1 MTVSGILNVD
11 KEGGLT
17 SFQAV
22 ALVRRGT
29 GVRRVGHA
37 GTLDPMATG
46 VLLVCVGQA
55 VRVTEYLMDLPK
67 VYRAR
72 IVLGV
77 ATDTY
82 DAEGS
87 VTSTAP
93 PVEVSREQVEAALRR
108 FVGEIEQTPPAYSAV
123 KVQGQP
129 AYRLARKGQPVTL
142 ASRPARVYRIDLLA
156 FEPPSVEVEVECG
169 KGTYIRS
176 IAHDLGQQLGC
187 GAHLAA
193 LVRTR
198 VGPFDVADATG
209 TQGLREAFESGT
221 WRELLLPVDHGLVK
235 LPAVTLEMAEEQDVR
250 HGQAVQI
257 DAARLSPAAECRA
270 YAEDG
275 GLIGILAYDAPA
287 GVWRPRKVFARG
299 DGE

>member
-1 MTVSGILNVD
+1 MSVSGILNVD
-11 KEGGLT
+11 KEAGLT

-55 VRVTEYLMDLPK
+55 ARVTEYLVDLRK

-82 DAEGS
+82 DAEGA
-87 VTSTAP
+87 VTSSAAFAG
-93 PVEVSREQVEAALRR
+93 VSQEQVEAGLQR
-108 FVGEIEQTPPAYSAV
+108 FAGAIEQTPPAYSAV
-123 KVQGQP
+123 KVHGQR
-129 AYRLARKGQPVTL
+129 AYRLARKGEPFALAPRPV
-142 ASRPARVYRIDLLA
+142 RVYRIGLLA
-156 FEPPSVEVEVECG
+156 FEPPSLEVEVECG

-193 LVRTR
+193 LARTR
-198 VGPFDVADATG
+198 VGPFGVAGATG
-209 TQGLREAFESGT
+209 TQALREAFESGG
-221 WRELLLPVDHGLVK
+221 WRELLLPVDHGLMR
-235 LPAVTLEMAEEQDVR
+235 LPAVTLGMAEEQDVR
-250 HGQAVQI
+250 HGQAVQV
-257 DAARLSPAAECRA
+257 DAARMGPAAECRA

-287 GVWRPRKVFARG
+287 GAWRPRKVFAPG
-299 DGE
+299 GEE

>member
-1 MTVSGILNVD
+1 MSISGILSVD
-11 KEGGLT
+11 KEAGLT

-22 ALVRRGT
+22 ARVRRGT
-29 GVRRVGHA
+29 GVRRAGHA

-55 VRVTEYLMDLPK
+55 VRVTEYLMDLRK

-72 IVLGV
+72 IVLG
-77 ATDTY
+77 ATTDTY
-82 DAEGS
+82 DAEGAI
-87 VTSTAP
+87 TSTAP
-93 PVEVSREQVEAALRR
+93 FAGVSPEQVEAGLRR

-123 KVQGQP
+123 KVQGQR
-129 AYRLARKGQPVTL
+129 AYHLARKGQPVAL
-142 ASRPARVYRIDLLA
+142 APRPVRVYRIDMLA

-198 VGPFDVADATG
+198 VGPFEVADATG
-209 TQGLREAFESGT
+209 TDALRDAFESGS
-221 WRELLLPVDHGLVK
+221 WRELLLPVDHGLMK

-257 DAARLSPAAECRA
+257 DAARLGPAAECRA

-275 GLIGILAYDAPA
+275 GLIGILMYDAPA
-287 GVWRPRKVFARG
+287 GVWRPRKVFARE